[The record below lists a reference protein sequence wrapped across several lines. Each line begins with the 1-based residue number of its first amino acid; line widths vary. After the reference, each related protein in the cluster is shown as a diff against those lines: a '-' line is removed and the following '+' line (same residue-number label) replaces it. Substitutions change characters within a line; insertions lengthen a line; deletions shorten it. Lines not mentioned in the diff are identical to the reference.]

1 LGRGP
6 CNQRSM
12 YGAWYYGEDDAHP
25 AVWLSRDDHR
35 ALTRGDQAEVT
46 EDGMPSC
53 KAVALLMAWLSLTS
67 NSVSLGTAGEP
78 RTALLKQY
86 WGKITSV
93 RVDKCGK
100 RPGLCE
106 GMIILARRDGG
117 QLALAIRPGTWI
129 KRGDR
134 LILLEELRV
143 GEDVHVQ
150 AIEIPEEGAM
160 RATTIDTSTNP

>member
-1 LGRGP
+1 
-6 CNQRSM
+6 M
-12 YGAWYYGEDDAHP
+12 A
-25 AVWLSRDDHR
+25 
-35 ALTRGDQAEVT
+35 
-46 EDGMPSC
+46 SC
-53 KAVALLMAWLSLTS
+53 KAVVLLVAWISLTS
-67 NSVSLGTAGEP
+67 GLASLGTAGEP
-78 RTALLKQY
+78 RTVLLKQY
-86 WGKITSV
+86 WGNITSV

-143 GEDVHVQ
+143 GDDVHIQ